1 MKLDLDPDF
10 LRTSM
15 TMWKDAVDM
24 KINVHDDFK
33 IHFMANRRSLLE
45 GFLKT
50 AAAWSMLLNSCKP
63 AGDADTEVLSAL
75 KADVDEFRLWAE
87 QGLLDLSDIA
97 KERHP

>member
-1 MKLDLDPDF
+1 
-10 LRTSM
+10 
-15 TMWKDAVDM
+15 
-24 KINVHDDFK
+24 
-33 IHFMANRRSLLE
+33 
-45 GFLKT
+45 
-50 AAAWSMLLNSCKP
+50 MLLNSCKP